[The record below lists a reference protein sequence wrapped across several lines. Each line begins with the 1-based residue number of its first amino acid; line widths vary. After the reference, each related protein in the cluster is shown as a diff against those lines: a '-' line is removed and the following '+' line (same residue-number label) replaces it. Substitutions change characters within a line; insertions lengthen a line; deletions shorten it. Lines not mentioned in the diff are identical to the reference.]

1 MIEMNEWQKRKNLL
15 NSSVNG
21 NDEEDESLFNSNA
34 LLELNHDQFT
44 WWYQDVFVKGM
55 KSNQVFSSSFSN
67 SNQE

>member
-44 WWYQDVFVKGM
+44 WWY
-55 KSNQVFSSSFSN
+55 
-67 SNQE
+67 